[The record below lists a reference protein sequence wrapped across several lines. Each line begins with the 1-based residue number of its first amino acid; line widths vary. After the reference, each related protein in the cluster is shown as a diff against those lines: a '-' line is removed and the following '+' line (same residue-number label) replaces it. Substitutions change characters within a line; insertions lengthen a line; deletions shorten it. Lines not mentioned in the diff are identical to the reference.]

1 MDSLCDSVDPRVD
14 LAVLRSELAWERTL
28 LAWVRAVLTLI
39 GAGVV
44 FDKGAQ
50 LLQEGRPASGTAL
63 VVSGHFIGLSL
74 TGVSTVL
81 LLVVCLQ
88 YWQACAGSDQRLP
101 DSAISSGAVGFNSRS
116 RSGLCCVCGAEYRQE
131 MTDAAGVP
139 IAVVL
144 SPARRRVTCDG
155 VSFARCNVAIRRCGL
170 PI

>member
-28 LAWVRAVLTLI
+28 LAWVLAVL
-39 GAGVV
+39 
-44 FDKGAQ
+44 
-50 LLQEGRPASGTAL
+50 EE
-63 VVSGHFIGLSL
+63 
-74 TGVSTVL
+74 
-81 LLVVCLQ
+81 
-88 YWQACAGSDQRLP
+88 QACAGSDQRLP